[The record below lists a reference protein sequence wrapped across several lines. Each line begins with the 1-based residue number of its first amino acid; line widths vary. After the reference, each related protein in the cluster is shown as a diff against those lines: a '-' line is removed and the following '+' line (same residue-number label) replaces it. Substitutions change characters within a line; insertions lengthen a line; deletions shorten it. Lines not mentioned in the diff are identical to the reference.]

1 MAAAGRSPGLTV
13 GPGDDAAAWLPAAP
27 TVLVSTDTLV
37 EGVDFERAR
46 QLPYEVG
53 LKAWGSSASDLAA
66 MGGEVEFGLVA
77 AVLPPETPLAAVE
90 AIQLGLVEAAARD
103 GAGIGGGD
111 VSAADGP
118 LVLTV
123 TVLGTVPDGRPVTI
137 SGGREGDVLLL
148 TGDLGA
154 AAATLEGWR
163 QGDPAVPAGWRSRL
177 VAPTARIAE
186 GRALR
191 QAGATA
197 MTDLSDGLLLDA
209 ARIAA
214 ASRTAVELWADCL
227 PLAAGLRERFGDDA
241 VRLAA
246 AGGEDYE
253 LLASLPTDAVERLLQ
268 EWRPELAPLRR
279 VGRLGPGDGVRLLEC
294 EGGAEFRVGGGLGYQ
309 HY

>member
-1 MAAAGRSPGLTV
+1 MSTAGRSSKLLI
-13 GPGDDAAAWLPAAP
+13 GPGDDAAGWVPAAP

-37 EGVDFERAR
+37 EGVDFEKAR
-46 QLPYEVG
+46 QSPYEVG

-77 AVLPPETPLAAVE
+77 AVLPPETALAAVE

-103 GAGIGGGD
+103 GASIAGGD
-111 VSAADGP
+111 ISAANGP

-123 TVLGTVPDGRPVTI
+123 TVLGSVPDGRPVTI
-137 SGGREGDVLLL
+137 SGGGEGDVLLL
-148 TGDLGA
+148 TGELGA

-191 QAGATA
+191 RAGATA

-214 ASRTAVELWADCL
+214 ASGAAVELWADCL
-227 PLAAGLRERFGDDA
+227 PFAAGLRERFGDGSVQLA
-241 VRLAA
+241 V

-253 LLASLPTDAVERLLQ
+253 LLASLPTEAVDRVLQ
-268 EWRPELAPLRR
+268 EWPPGLAPLRR
-279 VGRLGPGDGVRLLEC
+279 VGRLGPGGGVRLLES
-294 EGGAEFRVGGGLGYQ
+294 EGGLELRVGGRLGYQ